1 MITEREITDGLKNR
15 SQDTINHV
23 YKENIAKA
31 ISMITKYGGTH
42 EDAQNI
48 FHDALL
54 KLSENVIQGKFSGD
68 SKVSTYLLG
77 ITKFMWFRELKRRK
91 IHYVEMDESTQN
103 KQFTLP
109 DEPEEEGNQDL
120 ADIVVKQL
128 KNIDD
133 ACRKILVAYYYEKK
147 KLQDIA
153 VSLDYTQQF
162 IRVKKMRCLKKMKS
176 LITQ

>member
-1 MITEREITDGLKNR
+1 MITESEIIEGLKER
-15 SQDTINHV
+15 AQDTISHV
-23 YKENIAKA
+23 YKQNIAKA
-31 ISMITKYGGTH
+31 ISMVTKYGGNH

-54 KLSENVIQGKFSGD
+54 KLTENVIQGKFSGD

-91 IHYVEMDESTQN
+91 IHYVEMDQATEN
-103 KQFTLP
+103 KQITLP
-109 DEPEEEGNQDL
+109 DEPEEEGNPDM
-120 ADIVVKQL
+120 ASMVVKQL

-133 ACRKILVAYYYEKK
+133 ACRQILVAYYYEKR

-153 VSLDYTQQF
+153 VTLDYTQQF

-176 LITQ
+176 LIQQ